1 MDFSSING
9 LSYSTAQANV
19 NSANANS
26 LTNSLNKISSEST
39 EEELKG
45 VLKDFE
51 SYFVEQVLKQMKE
64 TFTDEE
70 EGDATMSQYKN
81 LYMDQAT
88 EMVADEIADQVG
100 ENFTQQLYE
109 QMKRNYN
116 ME

>member
-9 LSYSTAQANV
+9 LSYRTAQANA
-19 NSANANS
+19 NSASANS
-26 LTNSLNKISSEST
+26 LTDSVNKLSSEST

-64 TFTDEE
+64 TFTDDEDE
-70 EGDATMSQYKN
+70 DATMSQYKN
-81 LYMDQAT
+81 LYMDKAI
-88 EMVADEIADQVG
+88 EMVADEMVDQVG
-100 ENFTQQLYE
+100 ENVTQQLYE

-116 ME
+116 IK

>member
-9 LSYSTAQANV
+9 LSYQTAQANV

-26 LTNSLNKISSEST
+26 LTDSVNKLSSEST

-51 SYFVEQVLKQMKE
+51 SYFVEEVLKQTKE
-64 TFTDEE
+64 TFTDDEDE
-70 EGDATMSQYKN
+70 DATMSQYKD
-81 LYMDQAT
+81 LYMDKAI
-88 EMVADEIADQVG
+88 EMVADEMVDQVG
-100 ENFTQQLYE
+100 ENVTQQLHE

-116 ME
+116 IK